1 MSDGLSIL
9 LAEDSP
15 VIQRMLS
22 TMLAREGHTGEALG
36 NGRDAGA
43 AVQFNTFDL
52 IRMDIQ
58 MPEMDG
64 FEATREIRRLS
75 IEQPPIVALT
85 GDDDAETQQA
95 CSDAGMNGHL
105 TKPIVFHDMEKMIAG
120 LTGR

>member
-1 MSDGLSIL
+1 MPEGLKIL

-22 TMLAREGHTGEALG
+22 ATLAREGHTVESAD
-36 NGRDAGA
+36 NGREAVA
-43 AVQFNTFDL
+43 AIQFNTFDL
-52 IRMDIQ
+52 ILMDLR

-75 IEQPPIVALT
+75 ITQPPIVALT

-95 CSDAGMNGHL
+95 CLDAGMNAHL
-105 TKPIVFHDMEKMIAG
+105 TKPIVLHDMLKTIAN
-120 LTGR
+120 LTTE